1 MSVIDYLLHSLI
13 KRLQKVQKLREK
25 RKKKKNRILKSLRKI
40 KKFKSARRSRISGKS
55 TSIKRKKRT
64 PGRSAK
70 RIIKKPS
77 KVTKKKPASRKSPA
91 RSRAN
96 AKKVKRAKKALK
108 KVSEIKIASNEVCVG
123 EVTHF
128 FSRIQVIVLKMNSGN
143 LLVGDR
149 IRISGHKTDFI
160 QKVKSLQIESVDV
173 KSARKGQLVG
183 LKVSKKAKPGD
194 QVFKLTA

>member
-25 RKKKKNRILKSLRKI
+25 RKKKKTHALKSLRKI
-40 KKFKSARRSRISGKS
+40 KKFKSARRPRISGKS
-55 TSIKRKKRT
+55 ASVQKKKRAS
-64 PGRSAK
+64 GRSAK
-70 RIIKKPS
+70 RIFKKPS
-77 KVTKKKPASRKSPA
+77 KVTKKKPTSRESPA
-91 RSRAN
+91 RSRAK
-96 AKKVKRAKKALK
+96 AKKVRKVEKALK
-108 KVSEIKIASNEVCVG
+108 KVSEIKIVSNEVCIG

-183 LKVSKKAKPGD
+183 LKVGKKAKPGD

>member
-1 MSVIDYLLHSLI
+1 MSIIDYLLHSLI
-13 KRLQKVQKLREK
+13 KRLQKVQNFREK
-25 RKKKKNRILKSLRKI
+25 RKKKKSRTLKSLRKI
-40 KKFKSARRSRISGKS
+40 KKSKSAKRSRISGKS
-55 TSIKRKKRT
+55 ASLKRKKRA

-70 RIIKKPS
+70 RIFKKPI
-77 KVTKKKPASRKSPA
+77 KVTKRKPNSRKSPA
-91 RSRAN
+91 RSRAKM
-96 AKKVKRAKKALK
+96 KKVRKAKKALK
-108 KVSEIKIASNEVCVG
+108 KVSKIKNASNEVSVG

-149 IRISGHKTDFI
+149 IRISGRKTDFI

-173 KSARKGQLVG
+173 KSARKGQIVG